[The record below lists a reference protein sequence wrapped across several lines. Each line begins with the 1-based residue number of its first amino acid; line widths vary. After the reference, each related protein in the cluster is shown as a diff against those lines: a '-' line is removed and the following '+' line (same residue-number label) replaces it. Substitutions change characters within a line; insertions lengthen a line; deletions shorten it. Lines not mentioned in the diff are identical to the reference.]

1 VGTSRTRGAPSTAL
15 LMILQA
21 SHQHV
26 RKELGRTSQQ
36 LTDSIASVGG
46 LDEDLAAAKAK
57 YTYMQEVRGY
67 IADLCDMLQVR
78 PCAAAGLCAACVR
91 VLRASQMGTERRC
104 MAASLHVLTMQVG
117 RESSASTCSRLR

>member
-1 VGTSRTRGAPSTAL
+1 MAVLGHSNRTRHLRWSPGILGFAERENYPHDHQLVLGLVLILPDMSQL
-15 LMILQA
+15 SFCMVLQA

-46 LDEDLAAAKAK
+46 LDDDLAAAKAR

-78 PCAAAGLCAACVR
+78 P
-91 VLRASQMGTERRC
+91 
-104 MAASLHVLTMQVG
+104 
-117 RESSASTCSRLR
+117 

>member
-1 VGTSRTRGAPSTAL
+1 MATSSTAGDAPSVVPHDPA
-15 LMILQA
+15 QA

-46 LDEDLAAAKAK
+46 LDDDLAAAKAK

-67 IADLCDMLQVR
+67 VADLCDMLQARGAVD
-78 PCAAAGLCAACVR
+78 ACR
-91 VLRASQMGTERRC
+91 ERGACRRGFRQWSRTLYAC
-104 MAASLHVLTMQVG
+104 GG
-117 RESSASTCSRLR
+117 RTVPQHDCSMIPV

>member
-1 VGTSRTRGAPSTAL
+1 MVP
-15 LMILQA
+15 QA

-78 PCAAAGLCAACVR
+78 AC
-91 VLRASQMGTERRC
+91 SGPHQ
-104 MAASLHVLTMQVG
+104 SHVMPVEQHLT
-117 RESSASTCSRLR
+117 TCTSR